1 MERKVAYAK
10 IKELGLQEEVKKQFG
25 DNYTRVPTD
34 KLEAVINQHSSGAAQ
49 KPAPAK
55 PEKKAV
61 AKKPAAKKETKK
73 APEAKAPEAKKPE
86 DNSVSTDNIFEAACL
101 TFLGILKDSGVL
113 EDLLKKL

>member
-34 KLEAVINQHSSGAAQ
+34 KLEAVINQHSSGAAPD
-49 KPAPAK
+49 PAPAK
-55 PEKKAV
+55 PKEKADEKKPV
-61 AKKPAAKKETKK
+61 AKKETKK
-73 APEAKAPEAKKPE
+73 PAKTEDSEAGKTE
-86 DNSVSTDNIFEAACL
+86 DNSVSTDNIYEAACL
-101 TFLGILKDSGVL
+101 TFLGILKDSGML

>member
-10 IKELGLQEEVKKQFG
+10 IKELGLAEEVKKQFG

-34 KLEAVINQHSSGAAQ
+34 KLEAVINQHSSGASQ

-61 AKKPAAKKETKK
+61 AKKPTAKKETKK
-73 APEAKAPEAKKPE
+73 APETKAPEAKKPE

>member
-10 IKELGLQEEVKKQFG
+10 IKELGLAEEVKKQFG

-34 KLEAVINQHSSGAAQ
+34 KLEALINQHSSDAAQ
-49 KPAPAK
+49 KTAPAK
-55 PEKKAV
+55 PEKKEAV
-61 AKKPAAKKETKK
+61 KKPAVKKAVKK
-73 APEAKAPEAKKPE
+73 APEAKKAEESKPE
-86 DNSVSTDNIFEAACL
+86 DSSVSTDNIFEAACL

>member
-34 KLEAVINQHSSGAAQ
+34 KLEAVINQHSSGAA
-49 KPAPAK
+49 PDPVLAK
-55 PEKKAV
+55 EKADEKK
-61 AKKPAAKKETKK
+61 PTAKKETKK
-73 APEAKAPEAKKPE
+73 PAKTEDSEAGKTE
-86 DNSVSTDNIFEAACL
+86 DNSVSTDNIYEAACL
-101 TFLGILKDSGVL
+101 TFLGILKDSGML

>member
-34 KLEAVINQHSSGAAQ
+34 KLEAVINQHSSGAAPD
-49 KPAPAK
+49 PAPAK
-55 PEKKAV
+55 PKEKADE
-61 AKKPAAKKETKK
+61 KKPAKTEDS
-73 APEAKAPEAKKPE
+73 EAGKTE
-86 DNSVSTDNIFEAACL
+86 DNSVSTDNIYEAACL
-101 TFLGILKDSGVL
+101 TFLGILKDNGIL